1 MKKLI
6 SLVLAVLLLMGII
19 ITPVSAAKEVSVY
32 LFGEKLSFDVPP
44 QIINGRTLVPMRKI
58 FESLGATVDWDGNTR
73 TATSVREDKTII
85 LTIDSYTMYVNGKSV
100 TLDVAPCIIDGR
112 TLVPARAVSEAFNL
126 KVDWDNDTRS
136 VLITTADSLDK
147 KILPVSAAKEVSVY
161 LFGEKLSFD
170 VPPQIINGRTL
181 VPMRK
186 IFESLGAT
194 VDWDGNTRTAT
205 SVREDKT
212 IILTIDSY
220 TMYVNGKSVTLDVAP
235 CIIDGRT
242 LVPARAVS
250 EAFNLKVDW
259 DNDTRSVLITT
270 ADSLDKKILT
280 KIGDYEI
287 SQAYYNCLYYML
299 CSSYSQYEQYFG
311 ENWLNEDTGYGMT
324 FGEMIENDTRNQIEQ
339 MATAAIIAKNK
350 YGITPK
356 TVMDDVELQIAG
368 VIGSLGSREGF
379 DGLLSQLNTT
389 EKGLET
395 YFEMYS
401 IFNLLVEKTATDGK
415 VVSVSNAEAE
425 KLFKE
430 EFGDKLKVQHILIST
445 QSPVRTDAEAKT
457 IADEILRRLK
467 NGEDFGK
474 LIDEYN
480 EDPGMTSANYYV
492 FGDGEMVEEFE
503 TASKKLAVW
512 KYTTQAVKTA
522 YGYHIIKRYPLD
534 KTSDEYKECKMYLV
548 QEMLLPLIE
557 SEAKK
562 TEIKWNN

>member
-6 SLVLAVLLLMGII
+6 SLLIAVLMLAGMMSL
-19 ITPVSAAKEVSVY
+19 PVIAAKEVSVY

-44 QIINGRTLVPMRKI
+44 QIINGRTLVPMRAI
-58 FESLGATVDWDGNTR
+58 FEELGATVDWNGDTK

-85 LTIDSYTMYVNGKSV
+85 LTIDSYTMYVNDEKV
-100 TLDVAPCIIDGR
+100 TLDVAPCLINGR
-112 TLVPARAVSEAFNL
+112 TMVPARAVSESFDL

-136 VLITTADSLDK
+136 VLITTADSLD
-147 KILPVSAAKEVSVY
+147 E
-161 LFGEKLSFD
+161 
-170 VPPQIINGRTL
+170 
-181 VPMRK
+181 
-186 IFESLGAT
+186 
-194 VDWDGNTRTAT
+194 
-205 SVREDKT
+205 
-212 IILTIDSY
+212 
-220 TMYVNGKSVTLDVAP
+220 
-235 CIIDGRT
+235 
-242 LVPARAVS
+242 
-250 EAFNLKVDW
+250 
-259 DNDTRSVLITT
+259 
-270 ADSLDKKILT
+270 KILT

-287 SQAYYNCLYYML
+287 SQSYYNCIYYML

-324 FGEMIENDTRNQIEQ
+324 IGEMIEEDTKSQIEQ

-356 TVMDDVELQIAG
+356 TVRDDVKLQIAG

-379 DGLLSQLNTT
+379 EVLLSQLNTT

-395 YFEMYS
+395 YLGMYS
-401 IFNLLVEKTATDGK
+401 IYNLLVEKTATDGK
-415 VVSVSNAEAE
+415 VVSVSDAEAE

-457 IADEILRRLK
+457 IANEILRRLK

>member
-6 SLVLAVLLLMGII
+6 SLVLAVLLLMGMI
-19 ITPVSAAKEVSVY
+19 IT
-32 LFGEKLSFDVPP
+32 
-44 QIINGRTLVPMRKI
+44 
-58 FESLGATVDWDGNTR
+58 
-73 TATSVREDKTII
+73 
-85 LTIDSYTMYVNGKSV
+85 
-100 TLDVAPCIIDGR
+100 
-112 TLVPARAVSEAFNL
+112 
-126 KVDWDNDTRS
+126 
-136 VLITTADSLDK
+136 
-147 KILPVSAAKEVSVY
+147 PVSAAKEVSVY

-339 MATAAIIAKNK
+339 MATAAAISKNQ
-350 YGITPK
+350 YGITSDAI
-356 TVMDDVELQIAG
+356 MDDVNLQMTEI
-368 VIGSLGSREGF
+368 IKSLGSREGF
-379 DGLLSQLNTT
+379 EVLLSQLNTT

-395 YFEMYS
+395 YLGMYS
-401 IFNLLVEKTATDGK
+401 IYNLLLEKTTDDGK
-415 VVSVSNAEAE
+415 VVSVSDSEAE
-425 KLFKE
+425 KLFNQEYAGKM
-430 EFGDKLKVQHILIST
+430 KVQHILIATESLDGY
-445 QSPVRTDAEAKT
+445 SPARTDAEAKA
-457 IADEILRRLK
+457 IVNEVLKKLR
-467 NGEDFGK
+467 NGGDFGK

-480 EDPGMTSANYYV
+480 EDPGMTSENYYV

-503 TASKKLAVW
+503 TASKKLTVG
-512 KYTTQAVKTA
+512 KYTTQAVKTS

-548 QEMLLPLIE
+548 QEKLLPLIE

>member
-1 MKKLI
+1 MKKLL
-6 SLVLAVLLLMGII
+6 SLTLAVLMLVSLMVI
-19 ITPVSAAKEVSVY
+19 PASAQQEVSVY

-58 FESLGATVDWDGNTR
+58 FESLGATVDWNGDTK
-73 TATSVREDKTII
+73 TVTSVREDKTII
-85 LTIDSYTMYVNGKSV
+85 LIIDSYTMYVNGEEV
-100 TLDVAPCIIDGR
+100 TLDVAPCLINGR
-112 TLVPARAVSEAFNL
+112 TMVPARAVSESFDL
-126 KVDWDNDTRS
+126 KVDWDNNIRS
-136 VLITTADSLDK
+136 VLITTADSLD
-147 KILPVSAAKEVSVY
+147 E
-161 LFGEKLSFD
+161 
-170 VPPQIINGRTL
+170 
-181 VPMRK
+181 
-186 IFESLGAT
+186 
-194 VDWDGNTRTAT
+194 
-205 SVREDKT
+205 
-212 IILTIDSY
+212 
-220 TMYVNGKSVTLDVAP
+220 
-235 CIIDGRT
+235 
-242 LVPARAVS
+242 
-250 EAFNLKVDW
+250 
-259 DNDTRSVLITT
+259 
-270 ADSLDKKILT
+270 KILT

-287 SQAYYNCLYYML
+287 SQAYYNCIYYMI

-324 FGEMIENDTRNQIEQ
+324 IGEMIEEDTKSQIEQ
-339 MATAAIIAKNK
+339 MATAAITAKNK
-350 YGITPK
+350 YGVTPE
-356 TVMDDVELQIAG
+356 TVRDDVELQIAG

-379 DGLLSQLNTT
+379 DSLLSQLNTT

-395 YFEMYS
+395 YFEMYL
-401 IFNLLVEKTATDGK
+401 IFNLLMEKTATDGK

-445 QSPVRTDAEAKT
+445 QSPARTDAEAKA
-457 IADEILRRLK
+457 IVNEILRRLN

-480 EDPGMTSANYYV
+480 EDPGMTSENYYV

-534 KTSDEYKECKMYLV
+534 KTSDEFKECKMYLV
-548 QEMLLPLIE
+548 QEKLLPLIE
-557 SEAKK
+557 NEAKK

>member
-6 SLVLAVLLLMGII
+6 SLLIAVLMLAGMMSL
-19 ITPVSAAKEVSVY
+19 PVIAAKEVSVY

-58 FESLGATVDWDGNTR
+58 FESLGATVIWDGNTR

-85 LTIDSYTMYVNGKSV
+85 LTIDSYTMYVNGK
-100 TLDVAPCIIDGR
+100 A
-112 TLVPARAVSEAFNL
+112 
-126 KVDWDNDTRS
+126 
-136 VLITTADSLDK
+136 
-147 KILPVSAAKEVSVY
+147 
-161 LFGEKLSFD
+161 
-170 VPPQIINGRTL
+170 
-181 VPMRK
+181 
-186 IFESLGAT
+186 
-194 VDWDGNTRTAT
+194 
-205 SVREDKT
+205 
-212 IILTIDSY
+212 
-220 TMYVNGKSVTLDVAP
+220 VTLDVAP

-356 TVMDDVELQIAG
+356 TVRDDVKLQIAG

-415 VVSVSNAEAE
+415 VVSVSDAEAE

-457 IADEILRRLK
+457 IANEILRRLK

-548 QEMLLPLIE
+548 QEKLLPLIE